1 MQRRFQTKEKRKIRH
16 TPNREFCYVYYNY
29 DRYTYTIT
37 ENFSFFPLLS
47 FILLSNKRKEKEI
60 MDIRKS
66 KVACIL
72 LLNMLDAELSRV
84 NDYALEDDNENTN
97 HALVTSLIQ
106 VLDDV
111 DEAIELLHN
120 DVV

>member
-1 MQRRFQTKEKRKIRH
+1 
-16 TPNREFCYVYYNY
+16 
-29 DRYTYTIT
+29 
-37 ENFSFFPLLS
+37 
-47 FILLSNKRKEKEI
+47 

-66 KVACIL
+66 KVVCIL

-84 NDYALEDDNENTN
+84 IDYELEDDNENTN

-106 VLDDV
+106 VLDDI
-111 DEAIELLHN
+111 DEAIEFLRH

>member
-1 MQRRFQTKEKRKIRH
+1 MT
-16 TPNREFCYVYYNY
+16 
-29 DRYTYTIT
+29 T

-47 FILLSNKRKEKEI
+47 FILLSKKRKEKEI

-66 KVACIL
+66 KVVCIL

-84 NDYALEDDNENTN
+84 IDYELDDDNEKTN

-111 DEAIELLHN
+111 DKAIEFLHD
-120 DVV
+120 DVI

>member
-1 MQRRFQTKEKRKIRH
+1 
-16 TPNREFCYVYYNY
+16 
-29 DRYTYTIT
+29 
-37 ENFSFFPLLS
+37 
-47 FILLSNKRKEKEI
+47 

-66 KVACIL
+66 KVVCIL

-106 VLDDV
+106 VLDNV
-111 DEAIELLHN
+111 DIAIEELYK

>member
-1 MQRRFQTKEKRKIRH
+1 
-16 TPNREFCYVYYNY
+16 
-29 DRYTYTIT
+29 
-37 ENFSFFPLLS
+37 
-47 FILLSNKRKEKEI
+47 

-106 VLDDV
+106 VLDNV
-111 DEAIELLHN
+111 DIAIEELYK

>member
-1 MQRRFQTKEKRKIRH
+1 
-16 TPNREFCYVYYNY
+16 
-29 DRYTYTIT
+29 
-37 ENFSFFPLLS
+37 
-47 FILLSNKRKEKEI
+47 
-60 MDIRKS
+60 MDIKKS
-66 KVACIL
+66 KVVCIL

-84 NDYALEDDNENTN
+84 IDYELDDDNEKTN

-111 DEAIELLHN
+111 DEAIELLHG

>member
-1 MQRRFQTKEKRKIRH
+1 MSIFHHNQS
-16 TPNREFCYVYYNY
+16 PNLCTLYQIKPIVYKLYVHRLCISKVKTTLHHN
-29 DRYTYTIT
+29 DAKT
-37 ENFSFFPLLS
+37 FP
-47 FILLSNKRKEKEI
+47 NKRKEKEI

-66 KVACIL
+66 KVVCIL

-84 NDYALEDDNENTN
+84 IDYALEDDNENTN

-111 DEAIELLHN
+111 DIAIEELYK

>member
-1 MQRRFQTKEKRKIRH
+1 
-16 TPNREFCYVYYNY
+16 
-29 DRYTYTIT
+29 
-37 ENFSFFPLLS
+37 
-47 FILLSNKRKEKEI
+47 

-66 KVACIL
+66 KVVCIL

-84 NDYALEDDNENTN
+84 IDYELDDDNETPN
-97 HALVTSLIQ
+97 HNLVTSLIQ

-111 DEAIELLHN
+111 DEAIELLHG